1 MDACKPDKSV
11 DVSREVFLIQTTKR
25 VIMHLLHLH
34 QSVNWNNPSHP
45 TLRWLVTHA
54 ESPLPVILHWLG
66 QVIME
71 EKRAEAERGAWLRL
85 WHSNT
90 RLEKAGE
97 REIN

>member
-11 DVSREVFLIQTTKR
+11 YVSREVFLIQTTKC

-45 TLRWLVTHA
+45 TLQRLVTHA
-54 ESPLPVILHWLG
+54 ESPLPVIVHWLG
-66 QVIME
+66 HK
-71 EKRAEAERGAWLRL
+71 KRAEAERGALHRL

-97 REIN
+97 RESN